1 MKTMSA
7 AMVDPKSLMGAN
19 EVFEGTDLPP
29 GPRRIPSEDSP
40 DPLRH
45 RSRNVDALVRRLVEQ
60 AQSADQHVTE
70 GHRHLFMDRDLH
82 LDPGVRPRRDE
93 PFRGGRRA
101 EVALHLFGRVP
112 TLEME
117 RRLLVE
123 AEIHEL
129 SQWTDGRAERTIP
142 GNTRAG
148 TTEPAS
154 EESADLFGHGSVGRQ
169 LPPGDRD
176 QAIAILED
184 CVISRDIRFGFL
196 PASAQQGS

>member
-1 MKTMSA
+1 MRTMSI

-19 EVFEGTDLPP
+19 EVFVGTDLPLR
-29 GPRRIPSEDSP
+29 PRRIPPENP
-40 DPLRH
+40 PNPPRH
-45 RSRNVDALVRRLVEQ
+45 RPRNGDALVRRLVEQ
-60 AQSADQHVTE
+60 AQPADQHVTE
-70 GHRHLFMDRDLH
+70 GHRHLLMDRDLH
-82 LDPGVRPRRDE
+82 PDPGVRTRRDE
-93 PFRGGRRA
+93 PLRGGRRA

-123 AEIHEL
+123 PEIHEL

-169 LPPGDRD
+169 LPPSD
-176 QAIAILED
+176 
-184 CVISRDIRFGFL
+184 
-196 PASAQQGS
+196 